1 MAAGAG
7 QKIESTD
14 FNNIY
19 NIINPILGRSFGL
32 GVKGYDGT
40 PSSAQVA
47 QYAKITASQWTALRA
62 DISRVRGHQTGT
74 DYLNSPTVQAGS
86 LTIPNQSATFNATLS
101 GTTLTTNTV
110 VGEILTGA
118 VVTGTNVPATT
129 TIVSQT
135 SGTTRGAGVYVVST
149 NTGNIGVAI
158 AMTSKLYQRIT
169 ETDRAAYNTMAT
181 ACNTFIGTDTGFN
194 PPSFIPSNRRTD
206 VNVFAPSSRYRYTTL
221 WNTIISHTVTF
232 SFPTEASA
240 TSPAVGAHTT
250 MRAFFNT
257 GGQILFSSIFT
268 PTTTNPK
275 NTSWQNILSAMG
287 TIRFGYSAI
296 SAGANTASSS
306 NTIAAYGFS
315 NLPATDTQIYSRA
328 LIFSN
333 TVPADGNY
341 YPNQFRIVARKEI
354 NSASSGF
361 DKLIFTI
368 EYRDDAAADTPP
380 TPANIIGLGE
390 TPIDEMVNGT
400 LDSYV
405 SYQYASN
412 ASYIAVTPPTTA
424 YAGTNWTA
432 V

>member
-14 FNNIY
+14 YNNIY

-40 PSSAQVA
+40 PNSSQVA
-47 QYAKITASQWTALRA
+47 QYAKITASQWNSLRS

-86 LTIPNQSATFNATLS
+86 LTIPNQSASFSATLS
-101 GTTLTTNTV
+101 GTTLTTSSVT
-110 VGEILTGA
+110 GEILVGA
-118 VVTGTNVPATT
+118 VVTGVNVPATT

-149 NTGNIGVAI
+149 TTGNIASLT
-158 AMTSKLYQRIT
+158 AMVSTLYQRIT

-181 ACNTFIGTDTGFN
+181 ACNTFIGTDSGFN

-206 VNVFAPSSRYRYTTL
+206 VNVFTPSSRYRYTAL
-221 WNTIISHTVTF
+221 WNTVINHTVTF

-240 TSPAVGAHTT
+240 TSPSVGAHST

-257 GGQILFSSIFT
+257 GGQILFSSIFA

-296 SAGANTASSS
+296 TASANTASSS
-306 NTIAAYGFS
+306 NTIGAYGFS
-315 NLPATDTQIYSRA
+315 NLPATNTEIYSRT

-333 TVPADGNY
+333 TVPSDGNY
-341 YPNQFRIVARKEI
+341 YPNKFRILGRKEI
-354 NSASSGF
+354 NSGSSGF

-368 EYRDDAAADTPP
+368 EYRDDAGADTPP
-380 TPANIIGLGE
+380 TPYNPALGE
-390 TPIDEMVNGT
+390 TPVDELVNGT

-405 SYQYASN
+405 SFQYASN
-412 ASYIAVTPPTTA
+412 TSYIAVTPPTYA